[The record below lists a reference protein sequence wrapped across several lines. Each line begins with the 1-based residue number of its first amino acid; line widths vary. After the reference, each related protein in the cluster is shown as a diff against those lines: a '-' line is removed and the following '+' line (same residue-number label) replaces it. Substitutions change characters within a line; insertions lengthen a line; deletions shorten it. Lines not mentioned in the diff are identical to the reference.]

1 MTCKRPSRKAVAT
14 SACVVQSVLI
24 LHLLAHSKH
33 YGDDITWVATIQGRT
48 SYAFSLLNSLLS
60 IRLGHH
66 SHNSCS
72 SGSTLSMALLITA
85 LHRSC
90 FSIDPCK

>member
-48 SYAFSLLNSLLS
+48 SYAFSSS
-60 IRLGHH
+60 IAFSAFVSVTTPTIAAAAAAH
-66 SHNSCS
+66 SVW
-72 SGSTLSMALLITA
+72 LY
-85 LHRSC
+85 
-90 FSIDPCK
+90 